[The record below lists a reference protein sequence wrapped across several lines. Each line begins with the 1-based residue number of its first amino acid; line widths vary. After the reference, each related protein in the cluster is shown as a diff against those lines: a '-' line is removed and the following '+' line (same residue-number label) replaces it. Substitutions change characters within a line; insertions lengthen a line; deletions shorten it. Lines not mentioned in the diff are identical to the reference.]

1 MLLFLKHW
9 SVTEGLLSCRWWRQI
24 RKCLDV
30 SFWRTFA
37 NNIFYCFN
45 LEDLSEAE
53 GKKHQPDEIHLK
65 PLRLSRVSDVIHE
78 NNSTRQGLH
87 IVQNTFNLLQQLY
100 QFLHVL
106 LFERHMTARLWLF
119 CRVTPNLSRAIRRAV
134 RDCVNSCPVCV
145 CEVIIMSMEG
155 LCRRGTFQ
163 PGPVVKKHSA
173 ANTWMPVNGRL
184 WRNTHRRPNLPVCLS
199 ASL

>member
-1 MLLFLKHW
+1 MVASDQKML
-9 SVTEGLLSCRWWRQI
+9 
-24 RKCLDV
+24 KCVVLED
-30 SFWRTFA
+30 
-37 NNIFYCFN
+37 ICKQHLYCFN

-106 LFERHMTARLWLF
+106 LFERHMTARLCDYFVVWRPI
-119 CRVTPNLSRAIRRAV
+119 CR
-134 RDCVNSCPVCV
+134 
-145 CEVIIMSMEG
+145 E
-155 LCRRGTFQ
+155 
-163 PGPVVKKHSA
+163 
-173 ANTWMPVNGRL
+173 RL
-184 WRNTHRRPNLPVCLS
+184 DEQLEIV
-199 ASL
+199 